1 MRKLTTSETYF
12 YFKNLY
18 KDAQTMQMS
27 FCMNKKRDDENKFKN
42 KKYLLQSEYGY
53 YDYKDIIQML
63 KYNEE
68 VKNTIHYAQ
77 QLIVDIEAILNYN
90 GIVGAA
96 TKLSKITGLTNTR
109 ITYLDFSYESALK
122 CIKNIED
129 KIKGLS
135 LEAIRDLK
143 QHYLKVCEG

>member
-18 KDAQTMQMS
+18 KDKETMRMG
-27 FCMNKKRDDENKFKN
+27 FYMNQKRDEENKFKN
-42 KKYLLQSEYGY
+42 KKYLVQSEYGY
-53 YDYKDIIQML
+53 YDYKDIMEMV

-77 QLIVDIEAILNYN
+77 QLIVDIEAILNHN

-96 TKLSKITGLTNTR
+96 TKLSKISGLRSTR
-109 ITYLDFSYESALK
+109 ITYIDFSYESSLK